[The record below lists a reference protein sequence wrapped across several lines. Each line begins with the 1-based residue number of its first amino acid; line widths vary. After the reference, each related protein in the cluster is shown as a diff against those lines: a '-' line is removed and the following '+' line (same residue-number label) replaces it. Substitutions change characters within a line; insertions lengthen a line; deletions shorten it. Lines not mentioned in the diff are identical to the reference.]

1 MPGLPTRACQNKYN
15 TVLVKSIQL
24 FFEIFYRTAKENLEG
39 SIPKQKLSISPD
51 SVGVKAKNFAKRKS
65 EPPHGDMPG
74 VCPHFLHGRVKSRK
88 YQLHLFHK
96 FAIIRF
102 KNGYDGKK
110 AFFGGRPAGRRK
122 GRNRRMDQKLGKLLR
137 PNRGI
142 YFLIL
147 GVFCAAALVC
157 RQYLLTGIEAGV
169 TLVVFLIYTLNRNYR
184 NRQIQHFLQSVPETL
199 EGISKGDSP
208 FPAVLVSLG
217 DGRILW
223 MNHRFSEITGLS
235 DSLMEPELEEV
246 IPELSTDWLASG
258 KNESPQDIAVGNRR
272 YRVYG
277 VPVHTGESK
286 GLMMGVLYLCDLTE
300 LYQIRD
306 EYIRSRPVV
315 SIILIDNYE
324 ELTKNLTESAIST
337 LNARLNDAITQWTEN
352 YHGLLRRMERNRFL
366 FVFEKRDLDR
376 AVENK
381 FSLLESVHEILS
393 PSGLPASVSIGV
405 GVDGA
410 TFEESYDF
418 ASLSIEMALSRGG
431 DQAVIKN
438 RFNFSFFGGRNKEA
452 DYRSKVRSRVTA
464 NSLMELIGQSSHVFV
479 MGHKNA
485 DLDSVGAAM
494 GIACLCRKKG
504 KKVNIVLDL
513 EANAAGRLL
522 DEIRA
527 VPEYRDIFI
536 SGQDALLESD
546 NRSTL
551 VVVDTNRPDQV
562 ECKPLLEAISKICV
576 VDHHRRAADYI
587 SPVVVNLHE
596 PYASSASELV
606 TELVMYAVDSKDVL
620 PIEAKSLLAGIC
632 LDTKFFNVRTG
643 ERTFE
648 AAAALRRMGADP
660 TEVKM
665 LLQTDFQ
672 DTMAK
677 YQIIRSARLYRQEL
691 AIAALNTATTRILA
705 AQAADELLNISG
717 ITGSFVLYPDEDQVI
732 ISARSIG
739 SANVQ
744 MILEPLGGGGNT
756 ATAGAQMKGVTTKE
770 ALDMLVASID
780 KFYES

>member
-1 MPGLPTRACQNKYN
+1 
-15 TVLVKSIQL
+15 
-24 FFEIFYRTAKENLEG
+24 
-39 SIPKQKLSISPD
+39 
-51 SVGVKAKNFAKRKS
+51 
-65 EPPHGDMPG
+65 
-74 VCPHFLHGRVKSRK
+74 
-88 YQLHLFHK
+88 
-96 FAIIRF
+96 
-102 KNGYDGKK
+102 
-110 AFFGGRPAGRRK
+110 
-122 GRNRRMDQKLGKLLR
+122 MDQKLRKLLR
-137 PNRGI
+137 PSRGI
-142 YFLIL
+142 YIFVLV
-147 GVFCAAALVC
+147 GFCAAALVME
-157 RQYLLTGIEAGV
+157 QYILAGV
-169 TLVVFLIYTLNRNYR
+169 EAAVTLLVIGGHTLSKNYR
-184 NRQIQHFLQSVPETL
+184 NRKIQQFLQSCPQTL

-208 FPAVLVSLG
+208 FPAVLISLG

-223 MNHRFSEITGLS
+223 TNQRFAAITGLR
-235 DSLMEPELEEV
+235 DSMMEPGLEEV
-246 IPELSTDWLASG
+246 IPGLSTDWLASG
-258 KNESPQDIAVGNRR
+258 KNESPQDVTVNKRR

-277 VPVHTGESK
+277 VPVHTGEDKS
-286 GLMMGVLYLCDLTE
+286 LMMGVMYFCDLTE
-300 LYQIRD
+300 LYQVRD

-315 SIILIDNYE
+315 SIILVDNFE
-324 ELTKNLTESAIST
+324 ELTKNLTEGAIST
-337 LNARLNDAITQWTEN
+337 LNARLNDAITKWTEE
-352 YHGLLRRMERNRFL
+352 YHGLLRRLERNRFL

-376 AVENK
+376 AVEDK
-381 FSLLESVHEILS
+381 FSLLESIHEILS

-410 TFEESYDF
+410 TFEESYEF
-418 ASLSIEMALSRGG
+418 AALGIEMALSRGG

-464 NSLMELIGQSSHVFV
+464 NSLMELIGQSSHVFI

-485 DLDSVGAAM
+485 DLDAVGAAM
-494 GIACLCRKKG
+494 GIACLCRIKG
-504 KKVNIVLDL
+504 KKASIVLDR
-513 EANAAGRLL
+513 EANAAERLVE
-522 DEIRA
+522 EIEQ
-527 VPEYRDIFI
+527 VPEYRDVFL

-546 NRSTL
+546 NRSIL

-562 ECKPLLEAISKICV
+562 EYMPLLEAIPRVCV

-620 PIEAKSLLAGIC
+620 PIEAKSMLAGIC
-632 LDTKFFNVRTG
+632 LDTKFFNVRAG

-660 TEVKM
+660 TEVKK
-665 LLQTDFQ
+665 LLQNDFQ

-691 AIAALNTATTRILA
+691 AIAALNTTTTRVLA

-744 MILEPLGGGGNT
+744 IILEPLGGGGNT

-770 ALDMLVASID
+770 ALDMLVESID
-780 KFYES
+780 KFYEER